1 MKLWTA
7 EQTARRMTAF
17 LMVSGLVFVVG
28 FGFLACLNIREGR
41 VNVTFL
47 ALAVIGLALLVQA
60 SGMVYYLRRR
70 GRSGVR
76 GLSGC
81 CIASVAIGVITAF
94 VSRDEYGSLALLVP
108 APPIMFAP
116 LSYALATRR
125 LERGDPSP
133 LMPGAERLAKTTW
146 KEILFV
152 YLVAIV
158 VMLAL
163 YAVSGEVPFAPKRWE
178 PEPPAWGADDIA
190 ESDWSG
196 DLGF

>member
-76 GLSGC
+76 GAVWLLHR
-81 CIASVAIGVITAF
+81 F
-94 VSRDEYGSLALLVP
+94 RRD
-108 APPIMFAP
+108 
-116 LSYALATRR
+116 RR
-125 LERGDPSP
+125 DHRICFEG
-133 LMPGAERLAKTTW
+133 
-146 KEILFV
+146 
-152 YLVAIV
+152 
-158 VMLAL
+158 
-163 YAVSGEVPFAPKRWE
+163 
-178 PEPPAWGADDIA
+178 
-190 ESDWSG
+190 
-196 DLGF
+196 